1 MLRLHRQQNDIV
13 RRPVQLTGTFDDW
26 QMKGRASTGGL
37 HTKSM
42 LSNCVHLLAPADQ
55 DDVIAVLLQTP
66 ANDSTHSTRTIDH
79 KTHKAITQT
88 R

>member
-1 MLRLHRQQNDIV
+1 
-13 RRPVQLTGTFDDW
+13 
-26 QMKGRASTGGL
+26 
-37 HTKSM
+37 M

-66 ANDSTHSTRTIDH
+66 ADDSTHSTRTIDH